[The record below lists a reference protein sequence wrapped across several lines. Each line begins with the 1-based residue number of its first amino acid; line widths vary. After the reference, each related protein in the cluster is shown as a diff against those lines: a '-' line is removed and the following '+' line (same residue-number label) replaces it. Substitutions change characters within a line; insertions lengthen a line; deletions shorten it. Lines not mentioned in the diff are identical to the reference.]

1 NSTENR
7 GQTTIFRIEGESI
20 DMASWKIVVCPRFSA
35 FIAAALV
42 LFTSLA
48 HAQDP
53 AAGYPS
59 RTIRIFGQG
68 TGSTA
73 DYLSR
78 YLALKLTER
87 WGQAVIVDS
96 RAGAGGTIPTDV
108 VAKSPPDGYN
118 LVMGHIGPMVSAV
131 TLYAKNLP
139 YDPAKDFEPIT
150 MVAQGVVVL
159 VTHPSL
165 PVGTAQEFI
174 VYAKQKG
181 DLAYGS
187 AGNGSTSHL
196 AGELLKKVS
205 GIPLQHIPYKS
216 AGNALTAVL
225 AGEVPVSFLSP
236 LTAHGQLKAG
246 KVKALA
252 VSSSTRFA
260 GAPEIPSAVEA
271 GIPGMEVKLWF
282 GLFAPARTPRAIVM
296 KLNREIGDILRA
308 PETQD
313 TFLKQGVA
321 AAPGSPEELGDWV
334 RSELARWTPIIQATG
349 IKAD

>member
-1 NSTENR
+1 MEMPMRS
-7 GQTTIFRIEGESI
+7 FV
-20 DMASWKIVVCPRFSA
+20 ALAVFAV
-35 FIAAALV
+35 AAAC
-42 LFTSLA
+42 A

-59 RTIRIFGQG
+59 KAIRIFGQG

-78 YLALKLTER
+78 YLAQKLTER
-87 WGQAVIVDS
+87 WGQPVIVDS

-118 LVMGHIGPMVSAV
+118 LVMGHIGPMVSAG
-131 TLYAKNLP
+131 TLYATSRP
-139 YDPAKDFEPIT
+139 SAPVRDVEPVT
-150 MVAQGVVVL
+150 MGAQGVMVL
-159 VTHPSL
+159 VLHPAV
-165 PVGTAQEFI
+165 PVARATEFSAYAQ
-174 VYAKQKG
+174 QKG

-196 AGELLKKVS
+196 AGELLKKVT

-252 VSSSTRFA
+252 VSSSVRF
-260 GAPEIPSAVEA
+260 PEI
-271 GIPGMEVKLWF
+271 
-282 GLFAPARTPRAIVM
+282 
-296 KLNREIGDILRA
+296 
-308 PETQD
+308 
-313 TFLKQGVA
+313 
-321 AAPGSPEELGDWV
+321 
-334 RSELARWTPIIQATG
+334 
-349 IKAD
+349 

>member
-1 NSTENR
+1 MKAFAAFTAFLL
-7 GQTTIFRIEGESI
+7 GTT
-20 DMASWKIVVCPRFSA
+20 
-35 FIAAALV
+35 
-42 LFTSLA
+42 LA
-48 HAQDP
+48 CAQEP
-53 AAGYPS
+53 AASFPS

-78 YLALKLTER
+78 YVAQKLTGR
-87 WGQAVIVDS
+87 WGQPVIVDS

-131 TLYAKNLP
+131 TLYANNLP
-139 YDPAKDFEPIT
+139 YDPVRDFEPVT
-150 MVAQGVVVL
+150 MVGQGVVVL
-159 VTHPSL
+159 VTHPAL
-165 PVGTAQEFI
+165 PANTAREFI
-174 VYAKQKG
+174 AYAKDKG
-181 DLAYGS
+181 NLAYSS

-196 AGELLKKVS
+196 AGELLKKVT
-205 GIPLQHIPYKS
+205 GVPLQHIPYKS
-216 AGNALTAVL
+216 AGFALTAVL
-225 AGEVPVSFLSP
+225 TGEVQVSFLSP

-252 VSSSTRFA
+252 VSSSVRFP
-260 GAPEIPSAVEA
+260 GAPDIPSAVEA
-271 GIPGMEVKLWF
+271 GIPGMEAKLWF
-282 GLFAPARTPRAIVM
+282 GLFAPAKTPKSIVA

-308 PETQD
+308 PETQE

-321 AAPGSPEELGDWV
+321 AAPGTPEELGDWV
-334 RSELARWTPIIQATG
+334 KSELARWTPIIQAAG

>member
-1 NSTENR
+1 
-7 GQTTIFRIEGESI
+7 
-20 DMASWKIVVCPRFSA
+20 
-35 FIAAALV
+35 
-42 LFTSLA
+42 
-48 HAQDP
+48 
-53 AAGYPS
+53 
-59 RTIRIFGQG
+59 TIRIFGQG

-78 YLALKLTER
+78 YLAQKLTER
-87 WGQAVIVDS
+87 WGQPVIVDS

-131 TLYAKNLP
+131 TLYAKSLP
-139 YDPAKDFEPIT
+139 YDPVRDFEPVT

-159 VTHPSL
+159 VTHPAV
-165 PVGTAQEFI
+165 PVSTAKEFI
-174 VYAKQKG
+174 AYAKQKG

-196 AGELLKKVS
+196 AGELLKKVT

-225 AGEVPVSFLSP
+225 SGEVPVSFLSP

-252 VSSSTRFA
+252 VSSATRFA
-260 GAPEIPSAVEA
+260 GAPDIP
-271 GIPGMEVKLWF
+271 
-282 GLFAPARTPRAIVM
+282 
-296 KLNREIGDILRA
+296 RA
-308 PETQD
+308 PETQE
-313 TFLKQGVA
+313 TLLKQGVA

-334 RSELARWTPIIQATG
+334 KSELARWTPIIQAAG

>member
-1 NSTENR
+1 MKK
-7 GQTTIFRIEGESI
+7 IF
-20 DMASWKIVVCPRFSA
+20 A
-35 FIAAALV
+35 FAAILLTA
-42 LFTSLA
+42 SLA
-48 HAQDP
+48 YAQDP
-53 AAGYPS
+53 AASYPS
-59 RTIRIFGQG
+59 KTVRIFGQG

-87 WGQAVIVDS
+87 WGQPVIVDS

-159 VTHPSL
+159 VTHPSV
-165 PVGTAQEFI
+165 PVSSAQEFI
-174 VYAKQKG
+174 AYAKQKG

-282 GLFAPARTPRAIVM
+282 GLFAPAKTPRAIVM

-334 RSELARWTPIIQATG
+334 KSELARWTPIIQATG

>member
-1 NSTENR
+1 VK
-7 GQTTIFRIEGESI
+7 
-20 DMASWKIVVCPRFSA
+20 AL
-35 FIAAALV
+35 AALATA
-42 LFTSLA
+42 LFLTASGAVTKA
-48 HAQDP
+48 HAQDV
-53 AAGYPS
+53 AAGFPS
-59 RTIRIFGQG
+59 KPVRIFGQG

-78 YLALKLTER
+78 YLSQRLHER
-87 WGQAVIVDS
+87 WGQPVIVDS
-96 RAGAGGTIPTDV
+96 RSGAGGTIPTDV

-118 LVMGHIGPMVSAV
+118 MVMGHIGPFVSAV
-131 TLYAKNLP
+131 TLYAKSLP
-139 YDPAKDFEPIT
+139 YDPVRDFEPVT

-165 PVGTAQEFI
+165 PVSSAQEF
-174 VYAKQKG
+174 VAYARQKG
-181 DLAYGS
+181 DLAYAS

-196 AGELLKKVS
+196 AGELLKQITGV
-205 GIPLQHIPYKS
+205 PLQHIPYKS

-236 LTAHGQLKAG
+236 LTAHTQLKAG

-252 VSSSTRFA
+252 VSSGTRFP
-260 GAPEIPSAVEA
+260 GAPDIPSSTEA

-282 GLFAPARTPRAIVM
+282 GLFAPAKTPKAIVL
-296 KLNREIGDILRA
+296 KLNRDIGDILRA
-308 PETQD
+308 SDTQE

-321 AAPGSPEELGDWV
+321 ATPSTPEELGAWV
-334 RSELARWTPIIQATG
+334 NSELVRWTPLIQAAG

>member
-1 NSTENR
+1 MRALT
-7 GQTTIFRIEGESI
+7 FL
-20 DMASWKIVVCPRFSA
+20 
-35 FIAAALV
+35 AAAL
-42 LFTSLA
+42 LFGA
-48 HAQDP
+48 AGAQAQDP

-78 YLALKLTER
+78 YLAQRLTER
-87 WGQAVIVDS
+87 WGQPVIVDS
-96 RAGAGGTIPTDV
+96 RAGAGGTLPTDV

-118 LVMGHIGPMVSAV
+118 MVMGHIGPFVSAV
-131 TLYAKNLP
+131 TLYAKDLP
-139 YDPAKDFEPIT
+139 YDPIRDFEPVT
-150 MVAQGVVVL
+150 MVATGVVVL
-159 VTHPSL
+159 VTNPSL
-165 PVGTAQEFI
+165 PVSSAREFI
-174 VYAKQKG
+174 AYAKEKG
-181 DLAYGS
+181 DLAYSS

-196 AGELLKKVS
+196 AGELLKKVT
-205 GIPLQHIPYKS
+205 GVPLQHIPYKS
-216 AGNALTAVL
+216 AGFALTAVL

-236 LTAHGQLKAG
+236 LTAHAQLKAG

-252 VSSSTRFA
+252 VSSAARFP
-260 GAPEIPSAVEA
+260 GAPDIPSAAEA

-308 PETQD
+308 PETQE

-334 RSELARWTPIIQATG
+334 RAELARWTPIIQATG